1 MPTLEAPLST
11 KVPDGPPDPVD
22 DRTPAVRHTD
32 PVDELPVPRRTKN
45 GRDGSPEVLRHCL
58 DLAVTGNQAASKSI
72 RRFVATVDD
81 IAPLDSV
88 GPARQL
94 ERITAALEMT
104 QRLAHAPLDLGR
116 TVVHSTVVVDVDVDV
131 DVASR
136 QRADQAS
143 AQEEGR

>member
-1 MPTLEAPLST
+1 MATLEAPLST
-11 KVPDGPPDPVD
+11 KVTERHPDPVD
-22 DRTPAVRHTD
+22 DRSSAAHHTD

-81 IAPLDSV
+81 IASLDSV

-94 ERITAALEMT
+94 ELITDALEMT

-116 TVVHSTVVVDVDVDV
+116 TLVHSTVVVDVDVDV
-131 DVASR
+131 DVASQ

-143 AQEEGR
+143 DQGEGR